1 MNLNE
6 RQEAVASA
14 IDGRVVVIAGPG
26 SGKTATL
33 VERIRRLQA
42 AGAHPREIAACTF
55 TVRAATEL
63 EERIGAPLGFCG
75 TIHGLARS
83 LLQAYPEYHALGSGF
98 SVIDEDDASDL
109 YRASHASLRLRSGLT
124 KLRKRIREVFQ
135 TGGDPESLPPEAD
148 IEGVEARRLELD
160 YRAACARICAT
171 DYDGLIRHARMLLL
185 TQPEVARMVRDRV
198 HHLSVDEAQ
207 DLDPAQD
214 DLLELV
220 APAGDA
226 IPGSGRSTLFVGDP
240 LQSIYAWRGG
250 TPSLLLERAK
260 RAHTMVMLGHNY
272 RSAGGIVDLAND
284 IARSDPLRPEEYTL
298 LRMRPETGKEVW
310 LCRPFK
316 DDIDEIEQITGMVQR
331 ARIAGTPLRDIAVLA
346 RTNAVLDAIAGKLR
360 EGGVEVQ
367 HLGARRARLD
377 QEVCRGAIAYL
388 RVAAN
393 PADDLAL
400 LRAIACPPRP
410 EILVDRT
417 FVQRLRSASEGGTL
431 LEALGRA
438 ATWAHRTEVDASD
451 AIVGL
456 IEDAREEPQ
465 WWRWVDGLW
474 SFLETAHRALNL
486 GTRADE
492 LAWMRKLLADVVDE
506 RVPGS
511 RRVNSVQTFLWWL
524 AHGQGAGEHDP
535 TAEAVTLSTIHLAK
549 GLEWPVVFMPAL
561 VERVFPTSQAIT
573 ALAAGDTVAMDEERR
588 CFFVGATRAKSRVI
602 LTHPAAMPDR
612 RGTDMRFPAEPS
624 RFLGHARAVCASG
637 EVR

>member
-6 RQEAVASA
+6 RQEEVARAV
-14 IDGRVVVIAGPG
+14 DGRVVVIAGPG

-33 VERIRRLQA
+33 VERIRRLQQ

-63 EERIGAPLGFCG
+63 EERIGTPLGFCG
-75 TIHGLARS
+75 TIHGLARW
-83 LLQAYPEYHALGSGF
+83 LLQAYPDHHALGSEF

-109 YRASHASLRLRSGLT
+109 YRASHAALRLRCGLT

-135 TGGDPESLPPEAD
+135 SGGDPESLPPEVDA
-148 IEGVEARRLELD
+148 EGVEARRLELD
-160 YRAACARICAT
+160 YRAACARIRAT
-171 DYDGLIRHARMLLL
+171 DYDGLIRGARLLLL
-185 TQPEVARMVRDRV
+185 TNADVTRMVRDRIR
-198 HHLSVDEAQ
+198 HLSVDEAQ

-220 APAGDA
+220 APAADA
-226 IPGSGRSTLFVGDP
+226 IPGTQRSTLFVGDP
-240 LQSIYAWRGG
+240 LQSIYSWRGG

-260 RAHTMVMLGHNY
+260 RAHTTVMLGHNY
-272 RSAGGIVDLAND
+272 RSSGGIVDLAND
-284 IARSDPLRPEEYTL
+284 VAKADPLRPPEYML
-298 LRMRPETGKEVW
+298 LRMKPTTGKEVW

-316 DDIDEIEQITGMVQR
+316 DDVDEVSQVVGMVQR
-331 ARIAGTPLRDIAVLA
+331 ARIAGTPLRDVAVLA
-346 RTNAVLDAIAGKLR
+346 RTNAVLEAVAARLR
-360 EGGVEVQ
+360 EGGVDVQ

-410 EILVDRT
+410 ELLFDRT
-417 FVQRLRSASEGGTL
+417 FPQRLRAAAEGGPL
-431 LEALGRA
+431 LDALARA
-438 ATWAHRTEVDASD
+438 ATWANRTEVDAAD

-456 IEDAREEPQ
+456 IEDVRAEPQ
-465 WWRWVDGLW
+465 WFRGVDGLW

-486 GTRADE
+486 ESRADE
-492 LAWMRKLLADVVDE
+492 LAWMRKMLAAVVEE
-506 RVPGS
+506 RMPGW
-511 RRVNSVQTFLWWL
+511 RRVFSVQTFLWWL

-549 GLEWPVVFMPAL
+549 GLEWPVVFLPAL
-561 VERVFPTSQAIT
+561 AERVFPTSQAIT
-573 ALAAGDTVAMDEERR
+573 ALAAGDTEAMDEERR
-588 CFFVGATRAKSRVI
+588 CFFVGATRAKNQVV

-612 RGTDMRFPAEPS
+612 RGTDLRFPAEPS
-624 RFLGHARAVCASG
+624 RFLRHARAVCANG